1 MARASG
7 PSKLAIYG
15 RTTAACT
22 PEIKSLVRSE
32 EEFVGGFGREC
43 PVTPETLY
51 AQRKSPTMG
60 RRGKKTLGSGGT
72 GSVTTKRELGLTVTD
87 YFDYTT
93 EDTTAGGVSQFV
105 SNYYWDVGQNLF
117 DNSGAAP
124 GGQENTF
131 CRVRRVDVWVLPTC
145 RSFGASGPNNAQAAF
160 TVNCQTPGIAQQ
172 FFAAGLPQNTA
183 YATNTQVTNV
193 LPRIDTKWKK
203 VFGCDLQKTFQSGV
217 VRPVFVPNFP
227 TNQCIFQMSIVNQ
240 TDGTPY
246 LVGDDQPPIR
256 VKVQLTLDQPISTR
270 QNASLV
276 VWRNAEFALP
286 YIEQSGAA
294 YPGTSDQYVQ
304 IDLKSVRDNFS

>member
-1 MARASG
+1 MIRVAN
-7 PSKLAIYG
+7 PSTYPVK
-15 RTTAACT
+15 
-22 PEIKSLVRSE
+22 KSLARSDE
-32 EEFVGGFGREC
+32 GFVGGFGLQP
-43 PVTPETLY
+43 PVTQDTLY
-51 AQRKSPTMG
+51 SARKSTTK
-60 RRGKKTLGSGGT
+60 GKKGKKSMSGGGGGT

-93 EDTTAGGVSQFV
+93 EDATAGGIPQFV
-105 SNYYWDVGQNLF
+105 TNYYWDIGQNLF
-117 DNSGAAP
+117 DNSGTSPPP

-145 RSFGASGPNNAQAAF
+145 RTFEPRQGQGDPINNAQAAF
-160 TVNCQTPGIAQQ
+160 TVNCQTPGMGQQ
-172 FFAAGLPQNTA
+172 FNAINPLVAVA

-203 VFGCDLQKTFQSGV
+203 VFSCDLQKTFQSGA
-217 VRPVFVPNFP
+217 VRPVFVPTLP

-246 LVGDDQPPIR
+246 LVGDDQQPIR

-270 QNASLV
+270 QNASLA
-276 VWRNAEFALP
+276 VWRNEEFALP
-286 YIEQSGAA
+286 YVEQNGAA
-294 YPGTSDQYVQ
+294 FPGTSDQYVQ